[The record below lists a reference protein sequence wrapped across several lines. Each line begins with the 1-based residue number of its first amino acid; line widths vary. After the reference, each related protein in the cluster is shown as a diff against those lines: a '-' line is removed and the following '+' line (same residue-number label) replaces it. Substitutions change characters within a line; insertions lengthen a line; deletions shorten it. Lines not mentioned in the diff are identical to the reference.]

1 MTSMDHEA
9 LERAA
14 REHEKLLW
22 GLCYR
27 MTGVAA
33 DADELVQETYARALT
48 ARPERPEELRPW
60 LTRVAVN
67 LARDRLRR
75 RKREGYEGPWLP
87 SPVETGDEVV
97 PSVEA
102 ELPGGGT
109 TEGRYELLESVS
121 FAFLLALEALT
132 PRQRAVL
139 LLRDVFDY
147 SVREVA
153 ASLRMSETNVK
164 VTHHRARQA
173 METYDRARCV
183 PTRELQERTK
193 EALMG
198 FLGALASGDVAAAE
212 ALLAE
217 PVRSLSD
224 GGGEFYAA
232 KVPVVGVKRVAL
244 LYIRLQE
251 LRGLADVVELR
262 MLNGLP
268 ALVAEWKEC
277 EPRHAARVVFRVETE
292 LDGRIT
298 EVHSVLASRKLEG
311 LRQTPSPSGRGLG

>member
-1 MTSMDHEA
+1 MTSAAHEA

-14 REHEKLLW
+14 RENEKFLW

-48 ARPERPEELRPW
+48 KQPARPEELRPW
-60 LTRVAVN
+60 LTRVALN

-87 SPVETGDEVV
+87 SPVETGEEAV

-147 SVREVA
+147 SVKEVGE
-153 ASLRMSETNVK
+153 SLGMSETNVK
-164 VTHHRARQA
+164 VTHHRAREA
-173 METYDRARCV
+173 METYDRGRCV
-183 PTRELQERTK
+183 PTRELQERTRG
-193 EALMG
+193 ALMG
-198 FLGALASGDVAAAE
+198 FLGALATGDVAAAE

-217 PVRSLSD
+217 PVRALSD

-232 KVPVVGVKRVAL
+232 KVPVVGVRRVAL
-244 LYIRLQE
+244 LYRRLME
-251 LRGLADVVELR
+251 LRGPADAVELR
-262 MLNGLP
+262 MFNGLP
-268 ALVAEWKEC
+268 AVVAEWRNC
-277 EPRHAARVVFRVETE
+277 EPRNAARIVMRVETGP
-292 LDGRIT
+292 DGRIT
-298 EVHSVLASRKLEG
+298 EVHSVLASRKLGNLRESPLPLGEG
-311 LRQTPSPSGRGLG
+311 